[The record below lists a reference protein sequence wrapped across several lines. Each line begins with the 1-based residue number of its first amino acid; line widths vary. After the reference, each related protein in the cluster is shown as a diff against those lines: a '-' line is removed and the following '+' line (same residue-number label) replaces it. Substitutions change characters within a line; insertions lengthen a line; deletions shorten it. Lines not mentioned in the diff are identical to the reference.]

1 MRAEHVFRKEGK
13 RPLTSTKDLFATL
26 QSIHIH
32 STEYGCRQRVV
43 LLSTSIDS
51 VTSNA
56 LPWVWLV
63 NGFPGVSFLLAIRP
77 PEDSNHSSYHTF
89 LSPTTTGKLLRW
101 SFYSVDLLASPYHP
115 MPHARSAFVNVPRIH
130 VNPSMYPRN
139 VRDAREMFLIRQQA
153 SHRWNQGYG
162 SCAKRG
168 ETSLV
173 EA

>member
-115 MPHARSAFVNVPRIH
+115 MPHA
-130 VNPSMYPRN
+130 MYPRN